1 MAQRPKAEITDPG
14 YNSRITDENPS
25 QPKIL
30 KPLRKETPD
39 YVESLLQAI
48 DTTVITRIQQ
58 AHLDKTVLCTILES
72 D

>member
-14 YNSRITDENPS
+14 YNSLITDENPS
-25 QPKIL
+25 KPKIL
-30 KPLRKETPD
+30 KSLRKETPD

-48 DTTVITRIQQ
+48 DTTVTTRIQQ
-58 AHLDKTVLCTILES
+58 AQLDKTVLCTILES